1 MKKTILLFAFIISIA
16 PIVLAQDIHFGIQ
29 MSPSVSWIGSNSSKI
44 SGSGAATG
52 LKLGLIVENRF
63 SQAYSFSTGI
73 GFHFNAGGRLLIDV
87 PSQYWTESYDEFDK
101 KPTVRADSALFPKE
115 TKFRYST
122 TYVEIPF
129 GLKLR
134 TPENGTHLRY
144 FAEPALTLGIRSGSK
159 GAIVGSNSLDQ
170 EQINIRKEV
179 NLLNLSWG
187 IGFGGEYI
195 VANNTALVGGIY
207 YQRGFT
213 DVTSDNGTL
222 YDSDGKSNP
231 KKDNSKGILSSITIR
246 LGVMF

>member
-1 MKKTILLFAFIISIA
+1 MKKTILSMAFIA
-16 PIVLAQDIHFGIQ
+16 VLASVAIAQDIHFGIQ
-29 MSPSVSWIGSNSSKI
+29 ASPSFSWLSTSSSKI
-44 SGSGAATG
+44 SGSGSATG

-73 GFHFNAGGRLLIDV
+73 GFHFNAGGRLLLDV
-87 PSQYWTESYDEFDK
+87 PSKYWSDSYDEFDV
-101 KPTVRADSALFPKE
+101 KPTVKADSALFPKE

-134 TPENGTHLRY
+134 TPENGSHTRY
-144 FAEPALTLGIRSGSK
+144 FAEPGVTLGFKSGSK
-159 GAIVGSNSLDQ
+159 GAIIGSNGLDQ
-170 EQINIRKEV
+170 ESINIGKEV
-179 NLLNLSWG
+179 NFMNLSWG
-187 IGFGGEYI
+187 IGGGLEYI
-195 VANNTALVGGIY
+195 IANNTAIVGGLY

-231 KKDNSKGILSSITIR
+231 RKENSKGVLSSLTLR
-246 LGVMF
+246 VGVMF